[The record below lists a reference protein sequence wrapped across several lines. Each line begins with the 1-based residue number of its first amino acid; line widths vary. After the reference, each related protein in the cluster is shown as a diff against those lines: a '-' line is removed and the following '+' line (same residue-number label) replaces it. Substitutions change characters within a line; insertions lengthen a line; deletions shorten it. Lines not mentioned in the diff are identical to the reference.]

1 MTDYTK
7 LVEALRYCSRSEV
20 IACRQCEY
28 YGKEWPIGCEEAL
41 MADAADAIE
50 ALQAEQKKTV
60 TQIFCEEQQKWEEY
74 CTGLMSRICELKAQM
89 PKRGKWVGVSPMV
102 DTVQCSVCGGQL
114 FSAELETPYCPYCG
128 AKMEV
133 QDADS

>member
-7 LVEALRYCSRSEV
+7 LVKELRGCKDMDYCTDCPR
-20 IACRQCEY
+20 
-28 YGKEWPIGCEEAL
+28 
-41 MADAADAIE
+41 MANGYVEFCNIKDDAAAAIE
-50 ALQAEQKKTV
+50 ALQAENAD
-60 TQIFCEEQQKWEEY
+60 IREELFISQRKYDEFTTIASMQNAMLAKQ
-74 CTGLMSRICELKAQM
+74 L
-89 PKRGKWVGVSPMV
+89 PKRGEWIGVSPMV

-133 QDADS
+133 QG